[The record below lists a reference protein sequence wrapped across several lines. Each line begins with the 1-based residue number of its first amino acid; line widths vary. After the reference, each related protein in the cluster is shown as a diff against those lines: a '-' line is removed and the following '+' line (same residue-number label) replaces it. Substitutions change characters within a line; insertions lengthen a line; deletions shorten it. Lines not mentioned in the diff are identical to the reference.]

1 MSYRGGR
8 FGGSRFGGPKPVESG
23 KEYDVQ
29 VTEISRKGDGVAR
42 VQGFIIFVK
51 GGRVGQ
57 KTKVR
62 VTHVG
67 DRFATAETIVGGE
80 QQQPPKQPDLVTE
93 PQQAEHQPTEQSKDE
108 VPPVIR
114 VNDNTKN
121 EPNDDD
127 DDAAVSPQV
136 SEEEKPKLQDYT
148 SSEAE
153 EIKPEEQPPTG

>member
-1 MSYRGGR
+1 MSYGRGR

-51 GGRVGQ
+51 GGKVGQ
-57 KTKVR
+57 KTRVR

-67 DRFATAETIVGGE
+67 DRFATAETIDGGE
-80 QQQPPKQPDLVTE
+80 DQQQQV
-93 PQQAEHQPTEQSKDE
+93 EHQTIQQSKD
-108 VPPVIR
+108 I
-114 VNDNTKN
+114 
-121 EPNDDD
+121 
-127 DDAAVSPQV
+127 VSPPA
-136 SEEEKPKLQDYT
+136 SEEEKPELQDYA

>member
-1 MSYRGGR
+1 MSYRRGGR
-8 FGGSRFGGPKPVESG
+8 FGGNRFGVPKPVESG

-42 VQGFIIFVK
+42 IQGFIIFVK

-57 KTKVR
+57 KTRVR

-67 DRFATAETIVGGE
+67 DRFATAETIDGGE
-80 QQQPPKQPDLVTE
+80 QQQVE
-93 PQQAEHQPTEQSKDE
+93 QQQVEQHQSTEQSKDITS
-108 VPPVIR
+108 PP
-114 VNDNTKN
+114 
-121 EPNDDD
+121 
-127 DDAAVSPQV
+127 V
-136 SEEEKPKLQDYT
+136 SEEEKPELQDYA

>member
-1 MSYRGGR
+1 MSYRRGGR

-29 VTEISRKGDGVAR
+29 VTEISRKCDGVAR
-42 VQGFIIFVK
+42 VQGFIIFVN

-67 DRFATAETIVGGE
+67 DRFATAETIDGEE
-80 QQQPPKQPDLVTE
+80 QQQVEQQPS
-93 PQQAEHQPTEQSKDE
+93 AEQSQD
-108 VPPVIR
+108 I
-114 VNDNTKN
+114 
-121 EPNDDD
+121 
-127 DDAAVSPQV
+127 VSPTV
-136 SEEEKPKLQDYT
+136 REEEKPELQDYS

>member
-1 MSYRGGR
+1 MSYRRGR

-42 VQGFIIFVK
+42 IQGFIVFVK

-67 DRFATAETIVGGE
+67 DRFATAETINGGE
-80 QQQPPKQPDLVTE
+80 QQQKGEQ
-93 PQQAEHQPTEQSKDE
+93 HQSAEQSQD
-108 VPPVIR
+108 I
-114 VNDNTKN
+114 
-121 EPNDDD
+121 
-127 DDAAVSPQV
+127 VSPTV
-136 SEEEKPKLQDYT
+136 KEEEKPELQDYS

-153 EIKPEEQPPTG
+153 EIKPEEEPPTG

>member
-42 VQGFIIFVK
+42 VQGFIVFVK

-57 KTKVR
+57 KTRVR

-67 DRFATAETIVGGE
+67 DRFATAETIDGGE
-80 QQQPPKQPDLVTE
+80 QQQ
-93 PQQAEHQPTEQSKDE
+93 QQQVEQHQSTEQSKD
-108 VPPVIR
+108 I
-114 VNDNTKN
+114 
-121 EPNDDD
+121 
-127 DDAAVSPQV
+127 VSPPV
-136 SEEEKPKLQDYT
+136 SEEEKPELQDYA
-148 SSEAE
+148 SSEAG

>member
-42 VQGFIIFVK
+42 VQGFIVFVK

-57 KTKVR
+57 KTRVR

-67 DRFATAETIVGGE
+67 DRFATAETIDGGE
-80 QQQPPKQPDLVTE
+80 Q
-93 PQQAEHQPTEQSKDE
+93 HQSTEQSKD
-108 VPPVIR
+108 I
-114 VNDNTKN
+114 
-121 EPNDDD
+121 
-127 DDAAVSPQV
+127 VSPPV
-136 SEEEKPKLQDYT
+136 SEEEKPELQDYT

>member
-1 MSYRGGR
+1 MSYRRGGR

-42 VQGFIIFVK
+42 IQGFIVFVK

-57 KTKVR
+57 KTRVR

-67 DRFATAETIVGGE
+67 DRFATAETIDGGE
-80 QQQPPKQPDLVTE
+80 QQQVE
-93 PQQAEHQPTEQSKDE
+93 QQQVEQHQSTEQSKDITS
-108 VPPVIR
+108 PP
-114 VNDNTKN
+114 
-121 EPNDDD
+121 
-127 DDAAVSPQV
+127 V
-136 SEEEKPKLQDYT
+136 SEEEKPELQDYA

>member
-1 MSYRGGR
+1 MSYRRGR

-67 DRFATAETIVGGE
+67 DRFATAETIDGEE
-80 QQQPPKQPDLVTE
+80 QQQVEQQQVEQQQVEQQPS
-93 PQQAEHQPTEQSKDE
+93 AEQSQD
-108 VPPVIR
+108 I
-114 VNDNTKN
+114 
-121 EPNDDD
+121 
-127 DDAAVSPQV
+127 VSPTV
-136 SEEEKPKLQDYT
+136 REEEKPKLQDYS

>member
-1 MSYRGGR
+1 MSYRRGR
-8 FGGSRFGGPKPVESG
+8 FGGSRFGGPKPVETG

-57 KTKVR
+57 KTRVR

-67 DRFATAETIVGGE
+67 DRFATAETISGGGGDE
-80 QQQPPKQPDLVTE
+80 QQA
-93 PQQAEHQPTEQSKDE
+93 QQQQQSTEQAKD
-108 VPPVIR
+108 VIAPPVG
-114 VNDNTKN
+114 
-121 EPNDDD
+121 
-127 DDAAVSPQV
+127 
-136 SEEEKPKLQDYT
+136 EEEKPELQDYK

-153 EIKPEEQPPTG
+153 EELKPEEQPPTG

>member
-1 MSYRGGR
+1 MSYRRGR

-62 VTHVG
+62 ITHVG
-67 DRFATAETIVGGE
+67 DRFATAETVEGEGQQQEQEQEQE
-80 QQQPPKQPDLVTE
+80 QQQ
-93 PQQAEHQPTEQSKDE
+93 TEQHRSSDQSQDI
-108 VPPVIR
+108 VSPPVR
-114 VNDNTKN
+114 
-121 EPNDDD
+121 
-127 DDAAVSPQV
+127 
-136 SEEEKPKLQDYT
+136 EEEKPGLQDYS
-148 SSEAE
+148 SSEE
-153 EIKPEEQPPTG
+153 GEIKPEEQPPTG

>member
-8 FGGSRFGGPKPVESG
+8 FGGGSRFGGPKPVESG

-57 KTKVR
+57 KTRVR

-67 DRFATAETIVGGE
+67 DRFATAETIDGRE
-80 QQQPPKQPDLVTE
+80 QQPSKADPVTG

-108 VPPVIR
+108 FPPVTL
-114 VNDNTKN
+114 VNDNAKN
-121 EPNDDD
+121 EPNDGV
-127 DDAAVSPQV
+127 VSPPV
-136 SEEEKPKLQDYT
+136 TEEEKPKLQDYT

>member
-42 VQGFIIFVK
+42 VQGFIVFVK

-57 KTKVR
+57 KTRVR

-67 DRFATAETIVGGE
+67 DRFATAETIDGVE
-80 QQQPPKQPDLVTE
+80 QQQ
-93 PQQAEHQPTEQSKDE
+93 QQVEQHQSTEQSKD
-108 VPPVIR
+108 I
-114 VNDNTKN
+114 
-121 EPNDDD
+121 
-127 DDAAVSPQV
+127 VSPPV
-136 SEEEKPKLQDYT
+136 SEEEKPELQDYT

>member
-1 MSYRGGR
+1 MSYRRGGR
-8 FGGSRFGGPKPVESG
+8 FGGNRFGGPKPVESG

-42 VQGFIIFVK
+42 IQGFIVFVK

-67 DRFATAETIVGGE
+67 DRFATAETIDGGE
-80 QQQPPKQPDLVTE
+80 QQQVE
-93 PQQAEHQPTEQSKDE
+93 QQQVEQQQVEQQQVEQHQSTEQSKDITS
-108 VPPVIR
+108 PP
-114 VNDNTKN
+114 
-121 EPNDDD
+121 
-127 DDAAVSPQV
+127 V
-136 SEEEKPKLQDYT
+136 SEEEKPELQDYA

>member
-1 MSYRGGR
+1 MSYRRGGR
-8 FGGSRFGGPKPVESG
+8 FGGNRFGGPKPVESG

-42 VQGFIIFVK
+42 IQGFIIFVK

-57 KTKVR
+57 KTRVR

-67 DRFATAETIVGGE
+67 DRFATAETIDGGE
-80 QQQPPKQPDLVTE
+80 QQQPKPDPVTE
-93 PQQAEHQPTEQSKDE
+93 PQQAEHQLTEQSKDE
-108 VPPVIR
+108 VPPVTL

-121 EPNDDD
+121 EPNEGI
-127 DDAAVSPQV
+127 VSPPV

-148 SSEAE
+148 SPEGE

>member
-1 MSYRGGR
+1 MSYRGGGGGR

-42 VQGFIIFVK
+42 VQGFIVFVK

-57 KTKVR
+57 KTRVR

-67 DRFATAETIVGGE
+67 DRFATAETIDSGE
-80 QQQPPKQPDLVTE
+80 QQQ
-93 PQQAEHQPTEQSKDE
+93 QQVEQHQSTEQSKD
-108 VPPVIR
+108 I
-114 VNDNTKN
+114 
-121 EPNDDD
+121 
-127 DDAAVSPQV
+127 VSPPV
-136 SEEEKPKLQDYT
+136 SEEEKPELQDYA

>member
-1 MSYRGGR
+1 MSYRRGR

-57 KTKVR
+57 RTKVR

-67 DRFATAETIVGGE
+67 DRFATAETIDGEE
-80 QQQPPKQPDLVTE
+80 QQQAE
-93 PQQAEHQPTEQSKDE
+93 QQSSAEQSQDI
-108 VPPVIR
+108 VGPTVR
-114 VNDNTKN
+114 
-121 EPNDDD
+121 
-127 DDAAVSPQV
+127 
-136 SEEEKPKLQDYT
+136 EEEKPELQDYS

>member
-1 MSYRGGR
+1 MSYRRGR

-62 VTHVG
+62 ITHVG
-67 DRFATAETIVGGE
+67 DRFATAETVEGEGQQQQQQQQEQEQE
-80 QQQPPKQPDLVTE
+80 QQQ
-93 PQQAEHQPTEQSKDE
+93 TEQHRSSDQSQDI
-108 VPPVIR
+108 VSPPVR
-114 VNDNTKN
+114 
-121 EPNDDD
+121 
-127 DDAAVSPQV
+127 
-136 SEEEKPKLQDYT
+136 EEEKPGLQDYS
-148 SSEAE
+148 SSEE
-153 EIKPEEQPPTG
+153 GEIKPEEQPPTG

>member
-1 MSYRGGR
+1 MSYRRGR
-8 FGGSRFGGPKPVESG
+8 FGGSRFGGPKPVETG

-57 KTKVR
+57 KTRVR

-67 DRFATAETIVGGE
+67 DRFATAETISGGGDE
-80 QQQPPKQPDLVTE
+80 QQT
-93 PQQAEHQPTEQSKDE
+93 QQQQQSTEQTKE
-108 VPPVIR
+108 IVGPPVG
-114 VNDNTKN
+114 
-121 EPNDDD
+121 
-127 DDAAVSPQV
+127 
-136 SEEEKPKLQDYT
+136 EEEKPELQDYK

-153 EIKPEEQPPTG
+153 EAEEEEEEEEE

>member
-1 MSYRGGR
+1 MSYRRGGR

-67 DRFATAETIVGGE
+67 DRFATAETIDGEE
-80 QQQPPKQPDLVTE
+80 QQQVEQQQVEQQQVEQQQVEQQPS
-93 PQQAEHQPTEQSKDE
+93 AEQSQD
-108 VPPVIR
+108 I
-114 VNDNTKN
+114 
-121 EPNDDD
+121 
-127 DDAAVSPQV
+127 VSPTV
-136 SEEEKPKLQDYT
+136 REEEKPELQDYS

>member
-1 MSYRGGR
+1 MSYRRGR
-8 FGGSRFGGPKPVESG
+8 FGGNRFGGPKPVESG

-42 VQGFIIFVK
+42 VQGFIVFVK

-57 KTKVR
+57 KARVR

-67 DRFATAETIVGGE
+67 DRFATAETIDGG
-80 QQQPPKQPDLVTE
+80 QQQ
-93 PQQAEHQPTEQSKDE
+93 QQQQQQVEQHQSTEQSKD
-108 VPPVIR
+108 VI
-114 VNDNTKN
+114 
-121 EPNDDD
+121 
-127 DDAAVSPQV
+127 SPQV
-136 SEEEKPKLQDYT
+136 SEEEKPELQDYA

>member
-1 MSYRGGR
+1 MSYRRGER

-42 VQGFIIFVK
+42 IQGFIVFVK

-57 KTKVR
+57 KTRVR

-67 DRFATAETIVGGE
+67 DRFATAETIDGGE
-80 QQQPPKQPDLVTE
+80 QQQVE
-93 PQQAEHQPTEQSKDE
+93 QQQVEQHQSTEQSKDITS
-108 VPPVIR
+108 PP
-114 VNDNTKN
+114 
-121 EPNDDD
+121 
-127 DDAAVSPQV
+127 V
-136 SEEEKPKLQDYT
+136 SEEEKPELQDYA

>member
-1 MSYRGGR
+1 MSYRRGGR

-42 VQGFIIFVK
+42 IQGFIVFVK

-67 DRFATAETIVGGE
+67 DRFATAETINGGE
-80 QQQPPKQPDLVTE
+80 QQQEVEQHESTE
-93 PQQAEHQPTEQSKDE
+93 KSQD
-108 VPPVIR
+108 I
-114 VNDNTKN
+114 
-121 EPNDDD
+121 
-127 DDAAVSPQV
+127 VSPTV
-136 SEEEKPKLQDYT
+136 REEEKPELQDYS
-148 SSEAE
+148 SSEAEEIKPE

>member
-1 MSYRGGR
+1 MSYRQGR

-42 VQGFIIFVK
+42 IQGFIVFVK

-57 KTKVR
+57 RTR
-62 VTHVG
+62 VKITHVG
-67 DRFATAETIVGGE
+67 DRFATAETIGSGE
-80 QQQPPKQPDLVTE
+80 QRQVDQSQT
-93 PQQAEHQPTEQSKDE
+93 TEQTKE
-108 VPPVIR
+108 VP
-114 VNDNTKN
+114 N
-121 EPNDDD
+121 
-127 DDAAVSPQV
+127 PQV
-136 SEEEKPKLQDYT
+136 REEEKSELQDYA

>member
-1 MSYRGGR
+1 MSYRRGGR
-8 FGGSRFGGPKPVESG
+8 FGGNRFGGPKPVESG

-42 VQGFIIFVK
+42 IQGFIIFVK

-57 KTKVR
+57 KTRVR

-67 DRFATAETIVGGE
+67 DRFATAETIDDGEEQQVE
-80 QQQPPKQPDLVTE
+80 QQQVE
-93 PQQAEHQPTEQSKDE
+93 QQQVEQQQVEQQQVEQQQVEQHQSTEQSKDITS
-108 VPPVIR
+108 PP
-114 VNDNTKN
+114 
-121 EPNDDD
+121 
-127 DDAAVSPQV
+127 V
-136 SEEEKPKLQDYT
+136 SEEEKPELQDYA

>member
-1 MSYRGGR
+1 MSYRRGGR

-42 VQGFIIFVK
+42 IQGFIVFVK

-57 KTKVR
+57 KARVR

-67 DRFATAETIVGGE
+67 DRFATAETIDGGE
-80 QQQPPKQPDLVTE
+80 QQQVE
-93 PQQAEHQPTEQSKDE
+93 QQQVEQQQSTEQSKD
-108 VPPVIR
+108 VISPP
-114 VNDNTKN
+114 
-121 EPNDDD
+121 
-127 DDAAVSPQV
+127 V
-136 SEEEKPKLQDYT
+136 SEEEKPELQDYA

>member
-1 MSYRGGR
+1 MSYRRGR

-67 DRFATAETIVGGE
+67 DRFATAETIDGEVQQQVE
-80 QQQPPKQPDLVTE
+80 QQSS
-93 PQQAEHQPTEQSKDE
+93 AEQSQDI
-108 VPPVIR
+108 VGPTVR
-114 VNDNTKN
+114 
-121 EPNDDD
+121 
-127 DDAAVSPQV
+127 
-136 SEEEKPKLQDYT
+136 EEEKPELQDYS